1 MYRVQISHLAR
12 TDLLDALE
20 YIGVDLE
27 NPSAAERIGTTI
39 LQRIAGVRSS
49 CICLSE
55 FCQLGRVADRVGA
68 AIVGSV

>member
-20 YIGVDLE
+20 YICVDLE

-39 LQRIAGVRSS
+39 L
-49 CICLSE
+49 
-55 FCQLGRVADRVGA
+55 
-68 AIVGSV
+68 